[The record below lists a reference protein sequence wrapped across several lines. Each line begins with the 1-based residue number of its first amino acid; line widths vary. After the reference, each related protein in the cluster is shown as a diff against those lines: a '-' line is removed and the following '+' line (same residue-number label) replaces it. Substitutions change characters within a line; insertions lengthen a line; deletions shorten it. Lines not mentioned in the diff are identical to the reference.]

1 MRTEAQREASRINGA
16 KSRGPKTPEGKA
28 ITRFNGLTHTLC
40 AAQAVLPGED
50 PAQFQAHRDAL
61 FDDWRPMSYTRSLLV
76 ERLAIASWRLRRA
89 VLSESAL
96 RGRAADDAVRAF
108 DGERQEAVER
118 AVDRFED
125 DPRAALTLLRSSALG
140 IDRLMAAWGELDAAL
155 EGGPAGWSQ
164 RYHRRLMLLLGHP
177 DGTDLITAGPLPIAS
192 ARLLAARKPGVR
204 PLPAGEAEEPVAGLR
219 RLAAQA
225 IDRLRDLRRDAP
237 DHSGDRRRSAEAA
250 SGDVT
255 AEAVLRHRYEMALDR
270 SLRATIYQLLALERS
285 GADLPEPAPAAGTAA
300 VPDGPPPAPGTE
312 VEAAPADPASTGSP
326 PPAAEGAAPGSLGA
340 GEPGSI
346 PTPVAAPI
354 RDPRGPDRAPAGAGR
369 RPEISTH
376 EYQRGIP
383 DPVGARSARRRRPA
397 GRPGAPRRG
406 SPGHSSPSARHR
418 LPPGPSAGPDPLGD
432 PRPGRHHGPT
442 RARRG
447 PIPFPRGASPWSRS

>member
-1 MRTEAQREASRINGA
+1 MRSEAQRQASRINGA
-16 KSRGPKTPEGKA
+16 KSRGPTSPEGKA

-50 PAQFQAHRDAL
+50 PAAFQAHRGAL

-76 ERLAIASWRLRRA
+76 ERVAIASWRLRRA
-89 VLSESAL
+89 VTSESAL
-96 RGRAADDAVRAF
+96 GARAADDAVPAF
-108 DGERQEAVER
+108 DAERQEAVER

-204 PLPAGEAEEPVAGLR
+204 PLPAGEAEESVAGLR

-225 IDRLRDLRRDAP
+225 IDRLRDLRLHAP
-237 DHSGDRRRSAEAA
+237 DTSGDRRRAAEAA

-255 AEAVLRHRYEMALDR
+255 AEAVLRHRYEMAARTAR
-270 SLRATIYQLLALERS
+270 SAGRS
-285 GADLPEPAPAAGTAA
+285 TSSSPWTAPAPDLAGPRPCGGPGRGPGWAGQRRLNPREGRPRRPKSRRPPGRSAAARVAA
-300 VPDGPPPAPGTE
+300 ARPRGG
-312 VEAAPADPASTGSP
+312 
-326 PPAAEGAAPGSLGA
+326 GA
-340 GEPGSI
+340 GF
-346 PTPVAAPI
+346 
-354 RDPRGPDRAPAGAGR
+354 
-369 RPEISTH
+369 
-376 EYQRGIP
+376 
-383 DPVGARSARRRRPA
+383 ARRRR
-397 GRPGAPRRG
+397 
-406 SPGHSSPSARHR
+406 ARVD
-418 LPPGPSAGPDPLGD
+418 PGPSRRPG
-432 PRPGRHHGPT
+432 PRPSATDPGRLGG
-442 RARRG
+442 RRG
-447 PIPFPRGASPWSRS
+447 GLTP

>member
-1 MRTEAQREASRINGA
+1 MRTEAQRQASRVNGA
-16 KSRGPKTPEGKA
+16 KSKGPKTPEGKDA
-28 ITRFNGLTHTLC
+28 VKFNGLTHGLC
-40 AAQAVLPGED
+40 AVQAVLPGED
-50 PAQFQAHRDAL
+50 PAEFQAHRGAL
-61 FDDWRPMSYTRSLLV
+61 FDDWQPMSYTRSLLV

-89 VLSESAL
+89 VTSESAL
-96 RGRAADDAVRAF
+96 RARAADDAVRAF

-125 DPRAALTLLRSSALG
+125 DPRAALTLLQSSALG

-204 PLPAGEAEEPVAGLR
+204 PLPAGEAEESVAGLR

-225 IDRLRDLRRDAP
+225 IDRLRELRRDAP
-237 DHSGDRRRSAEAA
+237 DTSGDRRRAAEAA

-285 GADLPEPAPAAGTAA
+285 GADSAPSQPQRPGR
-300 VPDGPPPAPGTE
+300 PRSRWGRPPPPGTE
-312 VEAAPADPASTGSP
+312 VERRRAIRAAARV
-326 PPAAEGAAPGSLGA
+326 AAARPRGGGAPGSLGA

-346 PTPVAAPI
+346 PARPDAPNGVARP
-354 RDPRGPDRAPAGAGR
+354 PARPASGAVGAG
-369 RPEISTH
+369 STH
-376 EYQRGIP
+376 
-383 DPVGARSARRRRPA
+383 
-397 GRPGAPRRG
+397 
-406 SPGHSSPSARHR
+406 
-418 LPPGPSAGPDPLGD
+418 
-432 PRPGRHHGPT
+432 
-442 RARRG
+442 
-447 PIPFPRGASPWSRS
+447 

>member
-1 MRTEAQREASRINGA
+1 MRTEAQRQASRVNGA
-16 KSRGPKTPEGKA
+16 KSRGPTSPEGKA

-40 AAQAVLPGED
+40 AVQAVLPGED
-50 PAQFQAHRDAL
+50 PAEFQAHRDAL

-89 VLSESAL
+89 VLSEASL

-108 DGERQEAVER
+108 DDQRQEAVER

-192 ARLLAARKPGVR
+192 ARLLAACKPGVK
-204 PLPAGEAEEPVAGLR
+204 PLPKGEADESVAGLR

-225 IDRLRDLRRDAP
+225 IDRLRDLRVHAP
-237 DHSGDRRRSAEAA
+237 DTSGDRRRAAEAA

-270 SLRATIYQLLALERS
+270 SLRATIYQLLALDRS
-285 GADLPEPAPAAGTAA
+285 GADLPEPALAAGTAA
-300 VPDGPPPAPGTE
+300 VPAGPVPAGAAPAPGPE
-312 VEAAPADPASTGSP
+312 VEAAPADPAPPGSP
-326 PPAAEGAAPGSLGA
+326 PDPEPSAQGSLGA
-340 GEPGSI
+340 RGAGSI
-346 PTPVAAPI
+346 PTTVAAPI
-354 RDPRGPDRAPAGAGR
+354 RAPGPPAPAPSGTIG
-369 RPEISTH
+369 
-376 EYQRGIP
+376 
-383 DPVGARSARRRRPA
+383 PVSMP
-397 GRPGAPRRG
+397 
-406 SPGHSSPSARHR
+406 
-418 LPPGPSAGPDPLGD
+418 
-432 PRPGRHHGPT
+432 
-442 RARRG
+442 
-447 PIPFPRGASPWSRS
+447 